1 MIERDFQVA
10 PRGLR
15 LRLCEWGTPG
25 AEPPVV
31 ILHGFLEQGAAWER
45 VAEQLPGRYII
56 APDQRGHGL
65 SEHIGAGGFYHFWDY
80 VSDLDALVTSL
91 GGTVDL
97 VGHSMGGTVATYF
110 AGARSDAVRR
120 LVIVE
125 GLGPPD
131 MTAAALKR
139 SRDFL
144 EHLRKP
150 RTHRRLEDLSAAVAR
165 MRYWITTLASEV
177 AERLAERITEP
188 HPEGGLRWT
197 WDPLHRAT
205 APVPFSAELFQQ
217 WIRAITAPTLLV
229 EGSASLFRVP
239 DGAERAASLTDARS
253 VTIDGAGHLIHHDR
267 PEALARVIR
276 EHLSQG

>member
-1 MIERDFQVA
+1 
-10 PRGLR
+10 
-15 LRLCEWGTPG
+15 
-25 AEPPVV
+25 VV

-165 MRYWITTLASEV
+165 MRYWNTTLASEV